1 MIFDGSVST
10 WPAVHGSVYEIDTL
24 RLFEQPPAPAAR
36 RARYVPRSRAVP
48 LVGIVRNPRSY
59 RNKGHDAELAD
70 CSNILIETPR
80 TRDDLH
86 ECLAGFAERGIDY
99 LVVDGGDGTVRDV
112 LSSGEQ
118 IFGAQWPRLIILPKG
133 KTNALTIDLGLP
145 DGWSLADALAAAQ
158 NGKIEHRRPLRITGA
173 GGQGGCAMGFVMGSG
188 VFTLATEAG
197 QAAHRRGAF
206 NGLAVALSVLAVI
219 FQALFGRRGNVW
231 RSCTPMR
238 IVDRATGREVPHGG
252 IGNPDERFIAVATT
266 FERFPVGARPFGR
279 DAAPGLKL
287 AVIDYP
293 VRRLLARLPAILFGG
308 SMSGP
313 GSRAGHRFE
322 GGPYTIDLGG
332 AFILDGEAFPAGR
345 YLVEEGPPLAFVVP

>member
-24 RLFEQPPAPAAR
+24 RLFEQPHAPMAQKP
-36 RARYVPRSRAVP
+36 RYAPRSRAVP
-48 LVGIVRNPRSY
+48 LVGIVRNPRSH
-59 RNKGHDAELAD
+59 RNKGNEPELAD

-80 TRDDLH
+80 TRDALH
-86 ECLAGFAERGIDY
+86 ESLVGFAERGVDY

-112 LSSGEQ
+112 LSCGEP
-118 IFGAQWPRLIILPKG
+118 IFGAEWPRLIILPKG

-145 DGWSLADALAAAQ
+145 DHWSLADALAAAQ
-158 NGKIEHRRPLRITGA
+158 SGRIEHRRPLRITGA
-173 GGQGGCAMGFVMGSG
+173 GGQGGSAMGFVMGTG

-206 NGLAVALSVLAVI
+206 RSFAVALSVLAVI
-219 FQALFGRRGNVW
+219 FQALFGRRDNVW

-238 IVDRATGREVPHGG
+238 IVDRSTGCEVPHSG
-252 IGNPDERFIAVATT
+252 IGNPEERFITVATT
-266 FERFPVGARPFGR
+266 FERFPVGAKPFGR
-279 DAAPGLKL
+279 DVAAGLKL
-287 AVIDYP
+287 AVVDYP
-293 VRRLLARLPAILFGG
+293 VRRLLARLPAILFGA

-313 GSRAGHRFE
+313 GCKAGQRLE
-322 GGPYTIDLGG
+322 GGPYTMDLGG

-345 YLVEEGPPLAFVVP
+345 YLVEEGPQLAFVVP